1 MYSRVFRR
9 AVPQSLKNLGKSFLK
24 KSFPTVYSRVFWN
37 GLAAHVHSHW
47 GYDDYDFDV
56 VAKCIETIG
65 AESVVDV
72 GCGSGRLFPLFIDQ
86 RVEFCGCD
94 ISPVALS
101 LARRRFPESNLREVA
116 VEGISDLVLGRR
128 FDLAVSHRVLQHIP
142 PASFDKA
149 LRGITTVAS
158 AIYVNEMTADQ
169 TPLTSSYM
177 FSHNYITEF
186 QNLGFSLVLSGVLDV
201 VGDPPHHWMLFVRSC

>member
-1 MYSRVFRR
+1 
-9 AVPQSLKNLGKSFLK
+9 LKNLGKSFLK

-72 GCGSGRLFPLFIDQ
+72 GCGSGRLFPLFIEQ

-94 ISPVALS
+94 ISPAALS
-101 LARRRFPESNLREVA
+101 LARRRFPEANLREVA
-116 VEGISDLVLGRR
+116 VEGISDLVLRRR

-142 PASFDKA
+142 PATFAKA
-149 LRGITTVAS
+149 LRAIATAAS
-158 AIYVNEMTADQ
+158 AVYVNEMTADQ
-169 TPLTSSYM
+169 TPANSSYM
-177 FSHNYITEF
+177 FSHNYIIEF
-186 QNLGFSLVLSGVLDV
+186 QKLGFSLVLSGVIDV
-201 VGDPPHHWMLFVRSC
+201 VGDPPHHWMLFAKSC